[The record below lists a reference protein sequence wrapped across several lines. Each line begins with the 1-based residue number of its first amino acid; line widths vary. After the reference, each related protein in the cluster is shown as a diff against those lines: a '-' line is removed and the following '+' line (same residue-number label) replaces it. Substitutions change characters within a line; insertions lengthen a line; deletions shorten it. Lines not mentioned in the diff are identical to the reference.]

1 MQENKLRVCALAIR
15 HGGATARRVVPQ
27 LCPRARCAKLSSM
40 KTSRAPILILAGIV
54 LGRFFLL
61 SAASVSA
68 VASTPVVA
76 PLPPVA
82 TLTELQSRLEAH
94 VSDPRFAAAA
104 WGVKIVSLDTGRTLY
119 AHAADRRLSP
129 ASNAKLYVAALAL
142 DTLGGDYRVRTPVFA
157 SAPVDTAGVI
167 QGNVIVSGRGDPS
180 CDPRRLQQDFLAAFD
195 PYVAVLKNAG
205 VRRIAGD
212 LVADATYFRATPF
225 GASWTVDDI
234 NDYYGAEISAVSVND
249 NYVDV
254 RVTPGVTLG
263 SPCTLEWLQ
272 PLAGLTFDNR
282 TVTAAVGSA
291 RSINVLRVPG
301 ETTVQIFGE
310 LPLGDKALL
319 TEVTVPRPAGWFA
332 AGLKAALNRAGISVS
347 GKARGVRWPEI
358 SDLGAGEVRLGEVVS
373 PPLREY
379 LGVMM
384 KQSQNLQ
391 ADLIFAHLGEL
402 RRIATTPATT
412 RSEDLALAGLREFLT
427 RHALPAGDV
436 IFDEG
441 SGLSR
446 NNLTTA
452 TATLAL
458 LEFMAKHPEATAFAS
473 SLPIAGVDGT
483 LRRRLKGT
491 PAEGRIQAKT
501 GTLRWAAALSGYVTS
516 LSGER
521 LAFSLILNRYPAAP
535 GQSASRELDEIAAL
549 LARYAGPRN

>member
-1 MQENKLRVCALAIR
+1 
-15 HGGATARRVVPQ
+15 
-27 LCPRARCAKLSSM
+27 M

-54 LGRFFLL
+54 FGL
-61 SAASVSA
+61 SFPLRAAPILA
-68 VASTPVVA
+68 AASTPVVA

-82 TLTELQSRLEAH
+82 SLAELQSRLEAH

-104 WGVKIVSLDTGRTLY
+104 WGVKIVSLDSGRTLY
-119 AHAADRRLSP
+119 AQAADRRLSP

-157 SAPVDTAGVI
+157 STPVDAAGAI
-167 QGNVIVSGRGDPS
+167 LGNVIVSGRGDPS

-212 LVADATYFRATPF
+212 VVADATYFRATPF

-254 RVTPGVTLG
+254 RVTPGATVG
-263 SPCTLEWLQ
+263 APCTLEWLQ

-282 TVTAAVGSA
+282 TTTTAAGGA
-291 RSINVLRVPG
+291 RSISVLRLPG

-310 LPLGDKALL
+310 LPLGDKPEL
-319 TEVTVPRPAGWFA
+319 TEATVPRPAAWFA
-332 AGLKAALNRAGISVS
+332 AGLKAALARAGISV
-347 GKARGVRWPEI
+347 GGAARGVRWPEVSAQAA
-358 SDLGAGEVRLGEVVS
+358 SDVRLGEVVS

-402 RRIATTPATT
+402 RRTATTPMRA
-412 RSEDLALAGLREFLT
+412 EDLALTGLREFLT
-427 RHALPAGDV
+427 RHALPVNDV

-458 LEFMAKHPEATAFAS
+458 LEFMAKHREAKAFAE

-483 LRRRLKGT
+483 LRRRMKGT
-491 PAEGRIQAKT
+491 PAEGKVLAKT
-501 GTLRWAAALSGYVTS
+501 GTLRWTTALSGYVTS
-516 LSGER
+516 LAGER
-521 LAFSLILNRYPAAP
+521 LAFSLMLNRFPAAP
-535 GQSASRELDEIAAL
+535 GRSASRELDEIAAL
-549 LARYAGPRN
+549 LARYAGPRD

>member
-1 MQENKLRVCALAIR
+1 M
-15 HGGATARRVVPQ
+15 VPQ
-27 LCPRARCAKLSSM
+27 LCPRARCANVSAM

-54 LGRFFLL
+54 LGLIFPLCAAPATA
-61 SAASVSA
+61 AASA
-68 VASTPVVA
+68 PVVA

-82 TLTELQSRLEAH
+82 SLAELQSRLEAH

-119 AHAADRRLSP
+119 AHAPDRRLSP
-129 ASNAKLYVAALAL
+129 GSNAKLYVAALAL

-157 SAPVDTAGVI
+157 SAPVDAAGAV

-212 LVADATYFRATPF
+212 VVADATYFRATPF

-254 RVTPGVTLG
+254 RVTPGATVG
-263 SPCTLEWLQ
+263 APCTLEWLQ

-282 TVTAAVGSA
+282 TTTTAAGGA
-291 RSINVLRVPG
+291 RSISVLRLPG

-310 LPLGDKALL
+310 LPLGDKPEL
-319 TEVTVPRPAGWFA
+319 TEATVPRPAAWFA
-332 AGLKAALNRAGISVS
+332 AGLKAALARAGISV
-347 GKARGVRWPEI
+347 GGAARGVRWPEI
-358 SDLGAGEVRLGEVVS
+358 SAQAASDVRLGEVVS

-384 KQSQNLQ
+384 KPSQNLQ

-402 RRIATTPATT
+402 RRTATTPATM
-412 RSEDLALAGLREFLT
+412 RAEDLALAGLREFLT
-427 RHALPAGDV
+427 RHALPVSDV

-458 LEFMAKHPEATAFAS
+458 LEFMAKHGEAKAFTE

-483 LRRRLKGT
+483 LRRRMKGT
-491 PAEGRIQAKT
+491 PAEGKVLAKT
-501 GTLRWAAALSGYVTS
+501 GTLRWTTALSGYVTS
-516 LSGER
+516 LAGER
-521 LAFSLILNRYPAAP
+521 LAFSLMLNRFPAAP
-535 GQSASRELDEIAAL
+535 GRSASRELDEIAAL
-549 LARYAGPRN
+549 LARYAGPRD

>member
-1 MQENKLRVCALAIR
+1 
-15 HGGATARRVVPQ
+15 
-27 LCPRARCAKLSSM
+27 M
-40 KTSRAPILILAGIV
+40 KTSRGLILAGMV
-54 LGRFFLL
+54 LGL
-61 SAASVSA
+61 SFPLRSASVSTAASALA
-68 VASTPVVA
+68 V
-76 PLPPVA
+76 PPVA
-82 TLTELQSRLEAH
+82 SLTDLQSRLEAQ
-94 VSDPRFAAAA
+94 VSDPRFAAAV

-119 AHAADRRLSP
+119 AHAPDRRLSP
-129 ASNAKLYVAALAL
+129 GSNAKLYVAALAL

-157 SAPVDTAGVI
+157 SAPVDAAGAI

-212 LVADATYFRATPF
+212 VVADATYFRSTPF

-254 RVTPGVTLG
+254 RVSPGPSVG
-263 SPCTLEWLQ
+263 APCTLEWLQ
-272 PLAGLTFDNR
+272 PFAGLTFDNR
-282 TVTAAVGSA
+282 TLTTPAGGTRTISL
-291 RSINVLRVPG
+291 LRLPG

-310 LPLGDKALL
+310 LPLGDKPEL
-319 TEVTVPRPAGWFA
+319 TEVTVPRPAAWFA
-332 AGLKAALNRAGISVS
+332 AGLKAALARAGINV
-347 GKARGVRWPEI
+347 GGTARGVRWPEVSASST
-358 SDLGAGEVRLGEVVS
+358 SDVRLGEAVS
-373 PPLREY
+373 PPLRDY

-402 RRIATTPATT
+402 RRTATTPATM

-427 RHALPAGDV
+427 RHALPVSDV

-458 LEFMAKHPEATAFAS
+458 LEFMAKHNEAKVFAE

-483 LRRRLKGT
+483 LRRRMKGT
-491 PAEGRIQAKT
+491 PAEGTVHAKT
-501 GTLRWAAALSGYVTS
+501 GTLRWTTALSGYVTT

-521 LAFSLILNRYPAAP
+521 LAFSLMLNRYPAAP
-535 GQSASRELDEIAAL
+535 GRAASRELDEIAAL
-549 LARYAGPRN
+549 LARYAGSRD

>member
-1 MQENKLRVCALAIR
+1 
-15 HGGATARRVVPQ
+15 
-27 LCPRARCAKLSSM
+27 M
-40 KTSRAPILILAGIV
+40 KTSRAPVLIFAVIILGLICPLRAAA
-54 LGRFFLL
+54 L
-61 SAASVSA
+61 SAAT
-68 VASTPVVA
+68 ST
-76 PLPPVA
+76 PLPPLA
-82 TLTELQSRLEAH
+82 SLPELQSRLDAH

-104 WGVKIVSLDTGRTLY
+104 WGVKIISLDTGRTLY

-129 ASNAKLYVAALAL
+129 GSNAKLYVAALAL
-142 DTLGGDYRVRTPVFA
+142 DTLGGDYRVRTPIFA
-157 SAPVDTAGVI
+157 SAPVDAAGQI
-167 QGNVIVSGRGDPS
+167 QGNLIVSGRGDPS
-180 CDPRRLQQDFLAAFD
+180 CDPRRLKQDFLAAFD

-205 VRRIAGD
+205 VRRIEGD
-212 LVADATYFRATPF
+212 VVADATYFRATPF
-225 GASWTVDDI
+225 GASWTLDDI

-254 RVTPGVTLG
+254 RVTPGATLG
-263 SPCTLEWLQ
+263 APCTLEWLQ

-282 TVTAAVGSA
+282 TVTTAVGSA

-310 LPLGDKALL
+310 LPLGDKPTL
-319 TEVTVPRPAGWFA
+319 TEATVPRPAGWFA
-332 AGLKAALNRAGISVS
+332 AGLKAALNQAGISVS

-358 SDLGAGEVRLGEVVS
+358 SALGAGEVRLGEVVS

-379 LGVMM
+379 LAVMM

-402 RRIATTPATT
+402 RRTATTPATT
-412 RSEDLALAGLREFLT
+412 RSEDLALAGLREFLN
-427 RHALPAGDV
+427 RHALPASDV
-436 IFDEG
+436 LFDEG

-501 GTLRWAAALSGYVTS
+501 GTLRWATALSGYVTS
-516 LSGER
+516 LSGEH
-521 LAFSLILNRYPAAP
+521 LAFSLMLNRYPAAP